1 MGRRSSKGQGTL
13 LVLVVVIGLPVYIA
27 AKIFETTGW
36 ILPTVIVV
44 GVVLLI
50 VGAKHAQKQ
59 KRLAYLRAKYHD
71 EEIVQ
76 QIYDGYFWEGQ
87 TEEQLRDSLGEP
99 FAIDNKLLKTMTRE
113 VWKYHPS
120 GINRYRLR
128 ITVENG
134 RVAGWDKKT

>member
-1 MGRRSSKGQGTL
+1 MIVFLFILSKHL
-13 LVLVVVIGLPVYIA
+13 
-27 AKIFETTGW
+27 
-36 ILPTVIVV
+36 
-44 GVVLLI
+44 
-50 VGAKHAQKQ
+50 QKQ
-59 KRLAYLRAKYHD
+59 KRLAYLRDKYHD

-76 QIYDGYFWEGQ
+76 KINGGYFWEGQ

-99 FAIDNKLLKTMTRE
+99 SAIDNKLLKTMTRE

-120 GINRYRLR
+120 GVNRYRLR